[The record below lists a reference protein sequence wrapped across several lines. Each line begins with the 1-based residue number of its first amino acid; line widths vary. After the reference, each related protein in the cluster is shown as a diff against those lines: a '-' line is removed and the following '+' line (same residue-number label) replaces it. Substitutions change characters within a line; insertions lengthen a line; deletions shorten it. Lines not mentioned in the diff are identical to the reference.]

1 MAVTGDPGPP
11 PRPPS
16 DPTPGP
22 PSGSASGPPTGLP
35 LGPPSGPP
43 TGPPTG
49 PPSGP
54 PPPRSPSDPPEPPA
68 APPPGTGWGGVL
80 QLRVSRRMLWVGAAA
95 LPLHNITRVEAFRLR
110 PDRGAALLRFL
121 KWLVVALV
129 IYAVINSVGD
139 GDEAIGESGPLLL
152 VVLIALAVYLGREL
166 FATAKPVLLV
176 EMSSGSA
183 VVVTLPSMEELR
195 DIAGLIAHAIDNPAA
210 EFSRIVQQFNTTNN
224 NNGTVVNMIGGRNN
238 RGISL

>member
-1 MAVTGDPGPP
+1 M
-11 PRPPS
+11 PRP
-16 DPTPGP
+16 G
-22 PSGSASGPPTGLP
+22 A
-35 LGPPSGPP
+35 
-43 TGPPTG
+43 
-49 PPSGP
+49 
-54 PPPRSPSDPPEPPA
+54 
-68 APPPGTGWGGVL
+68 GWGGVL

-95 LPLHNITRVEAFRLR
+95 LPLHNITRVEAFRLK

-121 KWLVVALV
+121 KWLLVAVV

-139 GDEAIGESGPLLL
+139 GDAAVGENGPLLF

-166 FATAKPVLLV
+166 FAAAKPVLLV

-195 DIAGLIAHAIDNPAA
+195 EIAGLIAHAIDNPAA
-210 EFSRIVQQFNTTNN
+210 EFTRLVQQFNTTNN
-224 NNGTVVNMIGGRNN
+224 NGTMVIMNGGRNN